1 MIKPS
6 DIAILIV
13 DDESSIRNALSQWFE
28 MDGYRVDTAEDANSA
43 LLKLQEGPWD
53 IVMLDIKMPGI
64 DGLELQRRIKK
75 IDPAIITIIMT
86 AFASVDT
93 SIQALKEGAF
103 DYIVKPVDPDEMSH
117 LMRNAVEQRRLYY
130 ENLQLKQHIDGFALS
145 GEINGESPAMKKVIE
160 KVVEVAPTETT
171 VMIKGESGAGKEL
184 IARAIHGNSNRR
196 YFPMITINCGTY
208 TEGLLESELFGHEK
222 GAFPGALYRR
232 QGRLE
237 MADKGTL
244 FLDEVGQIGDKMQ
257 ADLLRVIETQRFT
270 RLGGD
275 REIEVDFR
283 VICATTHDLES
294 AVQAGT
300 FRKDLYYRLNVV
312 SIPVPPLRERKLDI
326 PAIARS
332 FIKRFS
338 QSMNKHVIDLSNDT
352 LDRLLAYDW
361 PGNVRELRNVI
372 ERAMV
377 VARGNLI
384 ELHDLSFFFP
394 QEQSTMGERIL
405 SLEEVEKHHI
415 QKVLELTGGNIVKAA
430 GLLKVSRLTLYNKI
444 KKYQLKKTKGD
455 GKA

>member
-1 MIKPS
+1 MKSS

-13 DDESSIRNALSQWFE
+13 DDEASIRNSLLQWFE
-28 MDGYRVDTAEDANSA
+28 LDGYRVSTAADANSA

-75 IDPAIITIIMT
+75 IDKNIITIIMT

-117 LMRNAVEQRRLYY
+117 LIRNAVDQRRLLY
-130 ENLQLKQHIDGFALS
+130 ENAQLKQHIDGVSFS

-160 KVVEVAPTETT
+160 KVIDVAQTEST
-171 VMIKGESGAGKEL
+171 VIIKGESGCGKEL
-184 IARAIHGNSNRR
+184 IAEAIHGNSNRR
-196 YFPMITINCGTY
+196 YFPMIKINCGSCPD
-208 TEGLLESELFGHEK
+208 GLLESELFGHEK

-244 FLDEVGQIGDKMQ
+244 FLDEIGKISEKMQ
-257 ADLLRVIETQRFT
+257 ADILRVIENKRFI

-275 REIEVDFR
+275 REIDVDIR
-283 VICATTHDLES
+283 MICSTAHDLEQ
-294 AVQAGT
+294 AVQAGR
-300 FRKDLYYRLNVV
+300 FRKDLYYKLNVV
-312 SIPVPPLRERKLDI
+312 SISIPPLRDRTLDI

-332 FIKRFS
+332 FIKKFAH
-338 QSMNKHVIDLSNDT
+338 SMNKDIIDISNDT
-352 LDRLLAYDW
+352 LDRLVAYDW

-377 VARGNLI
+377 VAKSNLI
-384 ELHDLSFFFP
+384 ELDDLSFFFP
-394 QEQSTMGERIL
+394 QEQTHSEDNIL
-405 SLEEVEKHHI
+405 SLAEVEKIHI
-415 QKVLELTGGNIVKAA
+415 QKALEHSQGNIVKAA
-430 GLLKVSRLTLYNKI
+430 SILKISRLTLYNKI
-444 KKYQLKKTKGD
+444 KKYQLKKFKGNHP
-455 GKA
+455 A